1 MNRFALR
8 VAVIVITCAVFAL
21 AATAQSGH
29 HNLNVNFNDRAMSC
43 ADLRAS
49 SDGVVAQAVDRFTLA
64 GSSLQIDGG
73 TRGAVRVTAADRGDY
88 AVEACRI
95 AVADDQGAAQ
105 RLVDATSVVQSAGH
119 IETRGPTSS
128 DGQEQWQVYLLVQ
141 APRNASVDVN
151 TVNGPVS
158 VRGVNGVVKAKAV
171 NGPVSI
177 ADCAGTVDAETT
189 NGPVSFSGNGGDV
202 KLSAVNGPLTVKIA
216 GDIWNGS
223 RLEASTVNGPV
234 HLSTPDTF
242 RSGVRL
248 DTNGGA
254 PFTCKADM
262 CRNAVTD
269 AASEHHTLQMN
280 GTAGT
285 VHLSSG
291 NGPVSVTAESAR

>member
-8 VAVIVITCAVFAL
+8 AAVTVIAGAVL
-21 AATAQSGH
+21 AITPATAQLRH
-29 HNLNVNFNDRAMSC
+29 HNLNVNFNDRATSC

-49 SDGVVAQAVDRFTLA
+49 SDGAVAQAVDRFTLA

-73 TRGAVRVTAADRGDY
+73 SRGAVRVTAADRGDY

-95 AVADDQGAAQ
+95 AVADDQGTAQ
-105 RLVDATSVVQSAGH
+105 RLVDATSVIQSVGH
-119 IETRGPTSS
+119 IETRGPASS

-141 APRNASVDVN
+141 TPRNASVDVN

-189 NGPVSFSGNGGDV
+189 NGPVSFSGSGGDV
-202 KLSAVNGPLTVKIA
+202 KLAAVNGPLTVKIG
-216 GDIWNGS
+216 GDIWNGT
-223 RLEASTVNGPV
+223 RLEASTVNGPL
-234 HLSTPDTF
+234 HLSTPNTF

-254 PFTCKADM
+254 PFT
-262 CRNAVTD
+262 
-269 AASEHHTLQMN
+269 
-280 GTAGT
+280 
-285 VHLSSG
+285 
-291 NGPVSVTAESAR
+291 